1 MVFESKIGGSHP
13 ALHRLMNNGEAG
25 ELCPEGRGSKVFVKF
40 ALTGDKPFIRHVLGM
55 SHNTITI
62 HYNYS
67 GIIQLYIYYI
77 FGSNGTT

>member
-55 SHNTITI
+55 PCLTTVVPLTIFYLTFK
-62 HYNYS
+62 
-67 GIIQLYIYYI
+67 I
-77 FGSNGTT
+77 FCIEYT